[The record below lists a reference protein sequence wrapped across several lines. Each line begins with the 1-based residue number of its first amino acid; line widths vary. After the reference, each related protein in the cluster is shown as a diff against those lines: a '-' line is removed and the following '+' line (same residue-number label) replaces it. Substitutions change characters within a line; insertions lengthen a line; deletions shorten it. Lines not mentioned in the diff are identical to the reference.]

1 MSSTSTASVPGPGPA
16 AVRCRIGAR
25 GVSRSF
31 GPVRANVD
39 VTLSVRP
46 GTVHA
51 VVGENGAGKSTLM
64 RILYGLDQPDSGH
77 VVIDDEEIALTSPRA
92 AIARRIGLVQQE
104 LAIIPELSL
113 LENLVLGEEPVRFG
127 RIDWATALRRAEELS
142 ASVGVD
148 IDWKAGAALT
158 SIAIQQQ
165 VEILRL
171 VYRGA
176 DVLIL
181 DEPTAVLAPAQAEEL
196 LRLLSSLRDA
206 GRTVI
211 FISHKLDEV
220 VGVAD
225 HITVLRSGR
234 TITEIARG
242 EIDREGLAALIVGD
256 SEVAERSVSRGNPGE
271 TVLVVEGVSAK
282 DDRAV
287 LRLDDV
293 SFEVRSG
300 EILGVAAVA
309 GNGQEELAEVLI
321 GIRGAASGDIRLD
334 GASIGRASIRKRR
347 LAGLGYVSADRKH
360 EGLALGLSLADNS
373 IATPA
378 LHGLARGGWLGPRRV
393 AERVKEV
400 LDRAAVRYGSSSD
413 PASSLSGGNQ
423 QRVVLGRETIGNPRV
438 LVASQ
443 PTRGVDVRGIGYI
456 HELLR
461 RARDEGAAIVL
472 FSEELDELRELSDR
486 IVVLHRGQVAGMLP
500 GEASRSEIGAL
511 MLGNH
516 SPDDHTPDDTTPGD
530 PTPADPT
537 PGHPGSPRGGETA

>member
-1 MSSTSTASVPGPGPA
+1 MSHSTESPA
-16 AVRCRIGAR
+16 PRVDPAGVTCRIGTR

-31 GPVRANVD
+31 GAVRANID
-39 VTLSVRP
+39 VTLTVRAAS
-46 GTVHA
+46 VHA

-64 RILYGLDQPDSGH
+64 RMLYGLDTPDSGT
-77 VVIDDEEIALTSPRA
+77 VIVDDEPVVLSSPRA

-113 LENLVLGEEPVRFG
+113 LENLVLGDEPRTAG
-127 RIDWATALRRAEELS
+127 RIDWKSARARGEELAATA
-142 ASVGVD
+142 GVT
-148 IDWKAGAALT
+148 IDWAADAAHT

-196 LRLLSSLRDA
+196 MRLLASLRDA
-206 GRTVI
+206 GRTII

-225 HITVLRSGR
+225 AITVLRSGR
-234 TITEIARG
+234 TVAEIERG
-242 EIDREGLAALIVGD
+242 GIDREGLAALIVGD
-256 SEVAERSVSRGNPGE
+256 SPMAESSASRGTPGAV
-271 TVLVVEGVSAK
+271 VLAATALEAD
-282 DDRAV
+282 DDRGIQ
-287 LRLDDV
+287 RLAGV

-300 EILGVAAVA
+300 EILGIAAVA
-309 GNGQEELAEVLI
+309 GNGQEELAEALL
-321 GIRGAASGDIRLD
+321 GIRESTGQLTLD
-334 GASIGRASIRKRR
+334 GKSIAGQSVRR
-347 LAGLGYVSADRKH
+347 RRRRGVAYVSADRKH
-360 EGLALGLSLADNS
+360 EGLALTLSLADNV
-373 IATPA
+373 IATP
-378 LHGLARGGWLGPRRV
+378 GLSNLSRAGWLRGRLV
-393 AERVKEV
+393 AERVEAG
-400 LDRAAVRYGSSSD
+400 LERAAVKFGATTD

-423 QRVVLGRETIGNPRV
+423 QRVVIGRETIGRPRV

-443 PTRGVDVRGIGYI
+443 PTRGVDVRGIGFI

-486 IVVLHRGQVAGMLP
+486 ILVLHRGTVAGELP
-500 GEASRSEIGAL
+500 AGASRTVIGEL
-511 MLGNH
+511 MLGH
-516 SPDDHTPDDTTPGD
+516 RREEGV
-530 PTPADPT
+530 A
-537 PGHPGSPRGGETA
+537 

>member
-1 MSSTSTASVPGPGPA
+1 MSTARAERLPSSDPA

-25 GVSRSF
+25 GISRSF

-39 VTLSVRP
+39 VTLTVRP

-64 RILYGLDQPDSGH
+64 RMLYGLDQPDAGS
-77 VVIDDEEIALTSPRA
+77 VIVDDEEILLSSPRA
-92 AIARRIGLVQQE
+92 AIERRIGLVQQE

-113 LENLVLGEEPVRFG
+113 LENLVLGQEPGAFG
-127 RIDWATALRRAEELS
+127 RIDWKAAQKRAEELS
-142 ASVGVD
+142 RSVGVA
-148 IDWKAGAALT
+148 IDWSASAART

-181 DEPTAVLAPAQAEEL
+181 DEPTAVLAPVQADEL
-196 LRLLSSLRDA
+196 LGLLSSLRDA

-220 VGVAD
+220 LSIAD

-234 TITEIARG
+234 TITELEPG
-242 EIDREGLAALIVGD
+242 EIDRAGLAAFIVGD
-256 SEVAERSVSRGNPGE
+256 SEMPNRPTTRGNPG
-271 TVLVVEGVSAK
+271 TVVLHADAISAV
-282 DDRAV
+282 DDRGV
-287 LRLDDV
+287 TRLDGV
-293 SFEVRSG
+293 AFEARAG
-300 EILGVAAVA
+300 EILGIAAVA

-321 GIRGAASGDIRLD
+321 GIRASSSGELSLD
-334 GASIGRASIRKRR
+334 GQGIGRMSVRARR
-347 LAGLGYVSADRKH
+347 RAGLAYVSADRKQ

-373 IATPA
+373 IASPA
-378 LHGLARGGWLGPRRV
+378 LKELARAGWLRPSAVAARV
-393 AERVKEV
+393 DAV
-400 LDRAAVRYGSSSD
+400 LGRAAVRFGSASD

-423 QRVVLGRETIGNPRV
+423 QRVVLGRETIGKPRV
-438 LVASQ
+438 LIASQ
-443 PTRGVDVRGIGYI
+443 PTRGVDVKGIGYI

-461 RARDEGAAIVL
+461 RARDEGAAVVL

-486 IVVLHRGQVAGMLP
+486 ILVLHRGRVAGVLD
-500 GEASRSEIGAL
+500 GESSRAEIGEL
-511 MLGNH
+511 MLG
-516 SPDDHTPDDTTPGD
+516 HTSHASHDRPVE
-530 PTPADPT
+530 
-537 PGHPGSPRGGETA
+537 GEDA